1 MSQSL
6 VRALEL
12 LGRLAER
19 PATLDELAST
29 ADVHKTTVM
38 RLLHSLEAE
47 HFLVRNGAGQF
58 QLGRRLFELS
68 SRALEQRDIREVAR
82 PHLSRLNGL
91 TGHTVHL
98 AQLEGEEVVY
108 VDKFE
113 SHHPVR
119 MYSRIGLTAALHS
132 AAVAKVILA
141 DLPRQRQEQIAAGLD
156 FVKMTEN
163 TLTAPEELLAELAE
177 VRRQGWAHDKSEHE
191 SFVHCIAAPIRD
203 ASGHVVAAAS
213 FSVPVV
219 MLSYEDLLKLLPT
232 LINGTQAI
240 SRDLGW
246 APAERTT
253 PRAATTS
260 S

>member
-12 LGRLAER
+12 LAKLAEQ

-29 ADVHKTTVM
+29 SDVHKTTVM

-47 HFLVRNGAGQF
+47 HFLVRNAAGQF
-58 QLGRRLFELS
+58 QLGRKLFELS
-68 SRALEQRDIREVAR
+68 SRALEQRDLRAVAR
-82 PHLSRLNGL
+82 PHLIRLNDA

-98 AQLEGEEVVY
+98 AQLEGAEVVY
-108 VDKFE
+108 IDKFE

-119 MYSRIGLTAALHS
+119 MYSRIGLTASLYS

-141 DLPRQRQEQIAAGLD
+141 DMPRTRQEQIAVGLD
-156 FVKMTEN
+156 YVKMTET
-163 TLTAPEELLAELAE
+163 TLTSPEALLAELVA
-177 VRRQGWAHDKSEHE
+177 VREQGWAHDKSEHE

-203 ASGHVVAAAS
+203 ASSRVVGAAS

-219 MLSYEDLLKLLPT
+219 MLGYEDLLKLLPV
-232 LINGTQAI
+232 LIQGTEAI
-240 SRDLGW
+240 SKDLGW
-246 APAERTT
+246 VSNERNT
-253 PRAATTS
+253 R
-260 S
+260 